1 MGLNGWIHNAN
12 MAVARS
18 LVGRRFRLDGS
29 GHPRERKGTY
39 FFTEIRAGL
48 ATFFAMAYIISV
60 NATIVSQSGGTCVC
74 PPDSPDLCDSDPD
87 YMLCVAGIQR
97 DLVTATAAISAL
109 TTFCMGLFA
118 NMPIALAPGMG
129 LNAYVSCFSSKGYD
143 RDARTFCRGYNA
155 GFLIICSLP
164 TLSLDTTDPAL
175 FHTKSLLQQSLSK
188 GSSSSA

>member
-1 MGLNGWIHNAN
+1 MGVNEWIHNAN

-18 LVGRRFRLDGS
+18 FVGKRFRLDGS
-29 GHPRERKGTY
+29 GHRRERKGTY

-60 NATIVSQSGGTCVC
+60 NSSIVSQSGGTCVC
-74 PPDSPDLCDSDPD
+74 PPDSPDLCDSDPE
-87 YMLCVAGIQR
+87 YMICVAGVQR

-129 LNAYVSCFSSKGYD
+129 LNAYVSL
-143 RDARTFCRGYNA
+143 ARNKHHLCGT
-155 GFLIICSLP
+155 S
-164 TLSLDTTDPAL
+164 TV
-175 FHTKSLLQQSLSK
+175 
-188 GSSSSA
+188 